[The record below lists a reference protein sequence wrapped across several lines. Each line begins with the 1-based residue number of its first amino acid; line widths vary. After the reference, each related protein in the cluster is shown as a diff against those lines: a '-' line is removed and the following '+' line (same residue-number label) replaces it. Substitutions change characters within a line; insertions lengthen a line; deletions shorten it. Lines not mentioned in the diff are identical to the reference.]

1 MGTGPVDMWNLQ
13 CKGDESG
20 LRKCVYERGDL
31 GCSHLDDVAVECT
44 LPTTCA
50 QNEKEVCPH
59 MCPTYTG
66 TILLCV
72 GGRRM

>member
-31 GCSHLDDVAVECT
+31 GCSHLDDVAVEDR
-44 LPTTCA
+44 
-50 QNEKEVCPH
+50 KSV
-59 MCPTYTG
+59 
-66 TILLCV
+66 V
-72 GGRRM
+72 